1 MYIEQAGLKWT
12 TWQQVEKLGVG
23 CGIIREDLPEVIRF
37 LHDVGTLVHF
47 DDPFGGLQDL
57 VVIDPQWLADV
68 MKSIISFNNK
78 WIRNGMLAQR

>member
-1 MYIEQAGLKWT
+1 
-12 TWQQVEKLGVG
+12 VVH
-23 CGIIREDLPEVIRF
+23 F

-78 WIRNGMLAQR
+78 WIKNGMIAQRYIYTSQLSHLSIS